1 MRVLFLITRAHEGG
15 AQEHVLTLIRGLSP
29 DCETILASGEEGY
42 LTERAR
48 GLGVAVHIIPHL
60 GVPINPWQDWRATES
75 ILDLIRKT
83 RPDVLHTH
91 SFKAGALGRIAAR
104 IAGTPSMFTAH
115 GWAFAD
121 GVSLARRS
129 IAIPCEWLLA
139 RLTHGI
145 ITVSEADHRLGQQYG
160 VARQPKMSTVLNGV
174 DPLPPVPER
183 CGLEVPRIV
192 MVGRFESP
200 KDQSLLVRAVR
211 QLERPFELWFVGDGS
226 QRGRVEAETRSLGL
240 QDRVRFFGT
249 CRNVP
254 EILAQAHIFVLTSRY
269 EGLPISILEAMRS
282 GLPVIANDVGG
293 VSEEVDEGVTGFLI
307 PRGDCVSLRDRLAAL
322 LDNRELRRSMGVRGR
337 ERFERE
343 FSSQVM
349 VATTRSV
356 YERVV
361 LSARAVRNTPE
372 GLAAVF
378 GDKQASVRKLQ

>member
-29 DCETILASGEEGY
+29 DCETILAAGEKGY
-42 LTERAR
+42 LTERA
-48 GLGVAVHIIPHL
+48 GQLGVAVHVIPNL
-60 GVPINPWQDWRATES
+60 VVPIHPWKDWRATQS

-83 RPDVLHTH
+83 HPDVLHTH

-121 GVSLARRS
+121 GVSLLRRS

-139 RLTHGI
+139 RFTHGI

-174 DPLPPVPER
+174 DPLPPVTER
-183 CGLEVPRIV
+183 CELEVPRIV
-192 MVGRFESP
+192 MVGRFENP
-200 KDQSLLVRAVR
+200 KDQSLLVRAAR
-211 QLERPFELWFVGDGS
+211 QLDKPFELWFVGDGS
-226 QRGRVEAETRSLGL
+226 QRARVEAETRSLGL
-240 QDRVRFFGT
+240 QDQVQFFGT

-269 EGLPISILEAMRS
+269 EGLPISILEAMRA

-293 VSEEVDEGVTGFLI
+293 VSEEVEEGVTGFLV
-307 PRGDCVSLRDRLAAL
+307 PRGDGARLRDRLAVL
-322 LDNRELRRSMGVRGR
+322 LDQRELRQRMGARGR
-337 ERFERE
+337 DRFERE
-343 FSSQVM
+343 FSSQIM

-361 LSARAVRNTPE
+361 WLARTGGKP
-372 GLAAVF
+372 
-378 GDKQASVRKLQ
+378 SVNHVGALRQRKS